1 MPGPRASD
9 STSSATK
16 CRSRLA
22 RWVFSVLLAVG
33 FLLTQVSVVAAHG
46 NDGHTPLTKW
56 HGFVLLLAGGSIV
69 VAGALAQRREWLSPA
84 GALSIVFVGIVAA
97 GVGAILF
104 EGLSPDPSYG
114 AETTPFPRTWYT
126 PLALG
131 IGLFTVIGSFVGGW
145 LRWPTRPRYTF
156 LGILMG
162 LWIVYPELLSQPQS
176 YTNPMGYLIV
186 LATPVLVGYIIWKD
200 AWGVLS
206 AVLRDPVVRRFSVG
220 VSIVITVFFMSMTGY
235 LSVFPDEAA
244 PTETVF
250 VVLPAVYQLVSWP
263 TLEVFLPQIP
273 LFVAISPGLV
283 VLNGLIGVLVGLNAA
298 IIARQWRVNKSA
310 GATEGTVGTAAIV
323 GSCTCGCCGPF
334 VAQFAVVAAGSSVAA
349 PLYWLFI
356 DSASPL
362 VVLFIVGSIVLF
374 TGTLVYSAR
383 TADEETRS
391 PRAVPA
397 D

>member
-1 MPGPRASD
+1 MPGPRGSE

-16 CRSRLA
+16 RRSRLP
-22 RWVFSVLLAVG
+22 RWVLSVLLAAG
-33 FLLTQVSVVAAHG
+33 FLSIQVSIVAAHG
-46 NDGHTPLTKW
+46 NDGHTPITKW
-56 HGFVLLLAGGSIV
+56 HGFGLLLAGGSVV
-69 VAGALAQRREWLSPA
+69 VAGALAQRREWLSPTR
-84 GALSIVFVGIVAA
+84 ALSIVFVGVVAA
-97 GVGAILF
+97 ALGAILF

-114 AETTPFPRTWYT
+114 AETIPFPRGWYT

-131 IGLFTVIGSFVGGW
+131 IGLFTVVVSVVGGW

-156 LGILMG
+156 LGMLMG
-162 LWIVYPELLSQPQS
+162 LWIVYPELLAPPAS
-176 YTNPMGYLIV
+176 YTNPAGYLIV
-186 LATPVLVGYIIWKD
+186 LGTPILVGYVVWKD

-206 AVLRDPVVRRFSVG
+206 AVLRDPVVRRFGVG

-263 TLEVFLPQIP
+263 TLELFLPQVP

-283 VLNGLIGVLVGLNAA
+283 ILNGLIGVLVGLNAA
-298 IIARQWRVNKSA
+298 IIARQWRVNTRA

-334 VAQFAVVAAGSSVAA
+334 VAQFAAVAAGSSVAA

-362 VVLFIVGSIVLF
+362 VVVFIVGSIVLF
-374 TGTLVYSAR
+374 TGTLVYSAQ
-383 TADEETRS
+383 TADEDTRS
-391 PRAVPA
+391 P
-397 D
+397 